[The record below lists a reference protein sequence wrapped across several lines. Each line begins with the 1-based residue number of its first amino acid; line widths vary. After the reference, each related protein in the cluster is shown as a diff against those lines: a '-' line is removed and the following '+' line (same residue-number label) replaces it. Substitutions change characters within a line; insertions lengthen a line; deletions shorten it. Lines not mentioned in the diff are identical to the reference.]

1 MRHIRLTAAM
11 MAVVALLVT
20 PAAGMAATAPK
31 KAPAPVAAPS
41 QFDQGYA
48 AYSRGDFAT
57 ALSLWR
63 PLADQGNADAQGN
76 LGVMYANGQGVPQD
90 YAAAVSWYRKAAD
103 QGNADAQ
110 FNLGFMYS
118 NGQGVP
124 QDYAAAVSWY
134 RKAAD
139 QGNADAQGNLGV
151 MYAKGQGVP
160 QDYVQAHKWYNLG
173 SARATAAEVRDR
185 NAKNR
190 DIVAAKMTPAQIA
203 EAQRL
208 ASAWNPTQ

>member
-76 LGVMYANGQGVPQD
+76 LGVMYA
-90 YAAAVSWYRKAAD
+90 
-103 QGNADAQ
+103 
-110 FNLGFMYS
+110 
-118 NGQGVP
+118 
-124 QDYAAAVSWY
+124 
-134 RKAAD
+134 
-139 QGNADAQGNLGV
+139 
-151 MYAKGQGVP
+151 KGQGVP